1 MCLHSHPFGKSFSAL
16 RQARGLLGAP
26 CCHVFAFLISVALDS
41 VLDSAGDPVGGCG
54 GKSKLTL
61 LSSSMHWNLCA
72 QPYNRHFTSER
83 ESHSHR
89 HSEGRIRVFVHSPD
103 LICYTLVPP
112 NRFSLRFLK
121 WNKIPNSTKIGV
133 RWRNSVKYKFAAI
146 FLVLYFWS
154 GGRELGATAFYVK
167 SIPC

>member
-1 MCLHSHPFGKSFSAL
+1 ML
-16 RQARGLLGAP
+16 
-26 CCHVFAFLISVALDS
+26 AFLISVALDS
-41 VLDSAGDPVGGCG
+41 VLDSVGDPVGGCG
-54 GKSKLTL
+54 GKSMLTL

-112 NRFSLRFLK
+112 NRFPLRFLK

-133 RWRNSVKYKFAAI
+133 RWRNCEI
-146 FLVLYFWS
+146 QICCYFS
-154 GGRELGATAFYVK
+154 GPQLLEWGRGARSY
-167 SIPC
+167 SLLC

>member
-1 MCLHSHPFGKSFSAL
+1 M
-16 RQARGLLGAP
+16 
-26 CCHVFAFLISVALDS
+26 FAFLISVALDS

-54 GKSKLTL
+54 GKSMLTL

-112 NRFSLRFLK
+112 NRFPLRFLK

-133 RWRNSVKYKFAAI
+133 RWRNCEI
-146 FLVLYFWS
+146 QICCYFS
-154 GGRELGATAFYVK
+154 GPLLLEWGQGARSY
-167 SIPC
+167 SLLC